1 MAKEREELNKIKKMS
16 NETTIPKII
25 QIFSSY
31 MSNTYA
37 LFSSD
42 TFEFQS
48 IIIDLLDKEHD
59 SMKVIVPVANLQFQV
74 FTVLLESFH
83 QTIQHPNWAKC
94 IDTEKR
100 NITLVYVNILD
111 FIFKRFSGQ
120 NIFRT
125 LLFKKWKYSSPLFR
139 FLDVN
144 SDINSSSIAVNCVLK
159 FLTKTGDIL
168 LMNNKKFF
176 LKSLKIL
183 RKSLLKFE
191 PSDSGDQTTPS
202 ESESLLK
209 FINSNYFS
217 QSDNYSQI
225 LKRLNFILIFQFNF
239 MNLIH

>member
-1 MAKEREELNKIKKMS
+1 M
-16 NETTIPKII
+16 PKVV
-25 QIFSSY
+25 QMFSSY
-31 MSNTYA
+31 MSNTSA
-37 LFSSD
+37 LFSSG

-48 IIIDLLDKEHD
+48 FIIDLLDKEND
-59 SMKVIVPVANLQFQV
+59 SMKVRVPVANLQFQF
-74 FTVLLESFH
+74 FTILLESFH
-83 QTIQHPNWAKC
+83 QTIQHPSWSKC

-139 FLDVN
+139 FLDIN
-144 SDINSSSIAVNCVLK
+144 SDIDPNSIALNCVMK

-168 LMNNKKFF
+168 LMNNKKLF
-176 LKSLKIL
+176 LKSLNIL

-191 PSDSGDQTTPS
+191 PSDSGDQTTHT

-209 FINSNYFS
+209 FVNSNYFS

-225 LKRLNFILIFQFNF
+225 LKRFNFILFFHFFIFY
-239 MNLIH
+239 NLIH